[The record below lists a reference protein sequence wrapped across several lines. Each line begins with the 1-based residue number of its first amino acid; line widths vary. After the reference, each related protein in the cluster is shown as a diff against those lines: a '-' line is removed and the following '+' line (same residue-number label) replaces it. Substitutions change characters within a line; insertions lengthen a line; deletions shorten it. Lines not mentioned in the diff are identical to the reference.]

1 MKGQIEIERTFTTMP
16 GDLADT
22 LADTITFA
30 DAFALFGYDCSLTKR
45 GNSINQQKG
54 ISMLRDLGWSFYSIL
69 ALICGIATA
78 WLHWWVVMHEGLW
91 PYIIFELIPGLPGV
105 ASGVYAIHRDGSK
118 VAWAGVLLS
127 LSPLATW
134 LSI

>member
-1 MKGQIEIERTFTTMP
+1 
-16 GDLADT
+16 
-22 LADTITFA
+22 
-30 DAFALFGYDCSLTKR
+30 
-45 GNSINQQKG
+45 
-54 ISMLRDLGWSFYSIL
+54 MLRELGWSFYSSL
-69 ALICGIATA
+69 ALICGVATA
-78 WLHWWVVMHEGLW
+78 WLHWWVVMHQGLW

-127 LSPLATW
+127 LSPLVTW

>member
-45 GNSINQQKG
+45 GNSARQQ
-54 ISMLRDLGWSFYSIL
+54 
-69 ALICGIATA
+69 
-78 WLHWWVVMHEGLW
+78 H
-91 PYIIFELIPGLPGV
+91 
-105 ASGVYAIHRDGSK
+105 
-118 VAWAGVLLS
+118 
-127 LSPLATW
+127 
-134 LSI
+134 

>member
-1 MKGQIEIERTFTTMP
+1 MQDVDVGGECWSCRRRAQLGVARSASVIIRT
-16 GDLADT
+16 A
-22 LADTITFA
+22 
-30 DAFALFGYDCSLTKR
+30 
-45 GNSINQQKG
+45 INQRKG
-54 ISMLRDLGWSFYSIL
+54 INMLRDLGWSFYSIL
-69 ALICGIATA
+69 ALVCGVTTA

-91 PYIIFELIPGLPGV
+91 PYIIFELIPGLPGA

-118 VAWAGVLLS
+118 AAWAGVLLS